1 MTEAAMRTREIP
13 REEWTRFFDNLSRRQ
28 EGWEVT
34 LEVFGPDIGDQVE
47 ERRMFLA
54 GLTAEVTDKA
64 ARGDKIEIMMG
75 GRASGHVTHMITA
88 PIQVDLQQTDLG
100 IDSALR
106 IKSADGT
113 TSLLHLS

>member
-1 MTEAAMRTREIP
+1 MKTVAIP
-13 REEWTRFFDNLSRRQ
+13 RDEWTGFFDNLSRKQ

-54 GLTAEVTDKA
+54 GVTAELADNKGN
-64 ARGDKIEIMMG
+64 RGDKIEIMVG
-75 GRASGHVTHMITA
+75 GKPSAHVTHTITA
-88 PIQVDLQQTDLG
+88 PTQVDLQQTDLG
-100 IDSALR
+100 VDSTLR

-113 TSLLHLS
+113 TTLMHLG